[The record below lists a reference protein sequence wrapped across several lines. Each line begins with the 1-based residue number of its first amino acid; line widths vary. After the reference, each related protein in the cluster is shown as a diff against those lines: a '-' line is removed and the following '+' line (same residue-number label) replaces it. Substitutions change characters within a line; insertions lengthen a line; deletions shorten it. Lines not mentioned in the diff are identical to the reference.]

1 MRETVPWAV
10 FTDPEVAQVGSLAGD
25 AHEWPLAR
33 HDRAQAAGLRRGLV
47 RVYSDRQGRVEGGL
61 VCLEAAAEII
71 NELAVA
77 IEAHL
82 KLKDLASVIHVYPSF
97 GFP

>member
-1 MRETVPWAV
+1 
-10 FTDPEVAQVGSLAGD
+10 
-25 AHEWPLAR
+25 
-33 HDRAQAAGLRRGLV
+33 
-47 RVYSDRQGRVEGGL
+47 VEGGL

-97 GFP
+97 GFPLQQLSPEASVRDSFAGLRGRLLKAFVR